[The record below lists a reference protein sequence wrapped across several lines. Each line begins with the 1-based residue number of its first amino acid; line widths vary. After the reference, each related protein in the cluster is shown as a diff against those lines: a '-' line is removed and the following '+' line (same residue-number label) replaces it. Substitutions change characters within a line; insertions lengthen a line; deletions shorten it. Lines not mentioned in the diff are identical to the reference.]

1 MKKKKKDNIKR
12 FINNINKKLIL
23 GNILKPSGSISATG
37 IPIIAAERACIC
49 SKKPSLVRTGN
60 PHFHDREFFD
70 SREPNIDPSHFANPA
85 SETILLLL

>member
-23 GNILKPSGSISATG
+23 ENILKPSGSISATG

-60 PHFHDREFFD
+60 PYFHGREFFD
-70 SREPNIDPSHFANPA
+70 SQESNINPSQFCYPVSA
-85 SETILLLL
+85 TIL